1 MINFD
6 DYVDENKTK
15 HNKNWLHTPDYPY
28 RILVIGGS
36 GSGRTNALLNL
47 IDNQPGIDKIYLYV
61 KALYDA
67 KYQYLTNIRTRVWL
81 KLFSDP
87 RVFIEYW
94 NYMHNVYKNIDEYN
108 PDKDRK
114 IWIAFD
120 DMIADMINNK
130 KLNSIIT
137 ELFIRERK
145 LFLLFLSRNH
155 VLRFQRMLD
164 LILLTFSS
172 QKFQMKEDFDKLL
185 KIIH

>member
-6 DYVDENKTK
+6 DYVDEKKTK

-28 RILVIGGS
+28 RILVTGGS

-47 IDNQPGIDKIYLYV
+47 IDNQPGIDKIYFYV
-61 KALYDA
+61 KTFYDA
-67 KYQYLTNIRTRVWL
+67 KYQYLINIRTRVWL

-137 ELFIRERK
+137 ELFIRGRK
-145 LFLLFLSRNH
+145 LNISIVFITQSYFKVPKDVRLSSTHFLSW
-155 VLRFQRMLD
+155 
-164 LILLTFSS
+164 
-172 QKFQMKEDFDKLL
+172 KFRIKENFNKL
-185 KIIH
+185 H